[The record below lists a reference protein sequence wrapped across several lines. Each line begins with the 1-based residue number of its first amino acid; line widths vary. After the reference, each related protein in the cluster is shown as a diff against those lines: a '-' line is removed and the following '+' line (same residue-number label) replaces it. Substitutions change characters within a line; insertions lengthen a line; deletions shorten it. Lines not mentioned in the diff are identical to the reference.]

1 MPVGILCCRLVS
13 RRCHKIVT
21 LAMSTRC
28 TDAPMRVLTPG
39 GGHLHLQVSPLI
51 ALDLPIV
58 PSPTT
63 PCRPSVVL
71 TASATRTMSF
81 RLRLRDAGSPPQ
93 DAETGSL
100 TYGPIVRLQLL
111 PTPPRGDAV
120 TFGYRVLAYSDTD
133 SHRAD
138 QAPSQAHSPQLCRG
152 MVTSLE
158 NGLIYIPL
166 TFITS

>member
-1 MPVGILCCRLVS
+1 
-13 RRCHKIVT
+13 
-21 LAMSTRC
+21 MSTHC

-39 GGHLHLQVSPLI
+39 GGHRHRQVSPLI

-58 PSPTT
+58 PSPIT

-81 RLRLRDAGSPPQ
+81 RLRLRDEGSPPQ
-93 DAETGSL
+93 DAESGSL

-138 QAPSQAHSPQLCRG
+138 QAPSRAHIPRQSRGLSYVSRSKQLGGVANAAPRFLG
-152 MVTSLE
+152 HQKVADQSHSL
-158 NGLIYIPL
+158 
-166 TFITS
+166 S